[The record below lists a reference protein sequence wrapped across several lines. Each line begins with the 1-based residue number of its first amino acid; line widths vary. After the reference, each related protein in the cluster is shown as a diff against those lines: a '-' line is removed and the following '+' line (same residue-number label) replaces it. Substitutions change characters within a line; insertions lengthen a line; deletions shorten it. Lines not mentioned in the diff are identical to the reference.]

1 MTPKAKKLAFM
12 VYGALALL
20 IVVFVV
26 GAWWSGR
33 QNAELIDT
41 GIHTTATITDLR
53 SSKASRKSSPNYY
66 VSVNFF
72 TDTTRKEA
80 PPTSKTEQKAQTPQ
94 ELKEQ
99 ALKSLAQNS
108 ANLATGLGQ
117 YQSSSAE
124 VSVTFYQSHN
134 IGDKVKIVFD
144 PKDPERIIV
153 LGKAE

>member
-1 MTPKAKKLAFM
+1 MTPKVKKLTFI

-20 IVVFVV
+20 ILVFVF
-26 GAWWSGR
+26 GAYWSR
-33 QNAELIDT
+33 NQDTELIKT

-53 SSKASRKSSPNYY
+53 SSKASKKSTPNYY

-72 TDTTRKEA
+72 SDTTRKKLVPA
-80 PPTSKTEQKAQTPQ
+80 SNPDRKAQTPQ

-99 ALKSLAQNS
+99 ALKTLGQNS
-108 ANLATGLGQ
+108 ANLAAGLGDYQ
-117 YQSSSAE
+117 TASVAVSVDVYQSL
-124 VSVTFYQSHN
+124 T

-144 PKDPERIIV
+144 PKDPEKILI

>member
-1 MTPKAKKLAFM
+1 MDAKAKKLAKI

-20 IVVFVV
+20 ILVFVV
-26 GAWWSGR
+26 GVWWSGK

-66 VSVNFF
+66 VTVNFF
-72 TDTTRKEA
+72 TDTTRNKPA
-80 PPTSKTEQKAQTPQ
+80 LTSKTEQKAQTPQ

-99 ALKSLAQNS
+99 ALKSIRENS
-108 ANLATGLGQ
+108 ESIAAGLGQ
-117 YQSSSAE
+117 YQSASAE
-124 VSVTFYQSHN
+124 VNVTFYQSHT

-144 PKDPERIIV
+144 PKNPERIIV